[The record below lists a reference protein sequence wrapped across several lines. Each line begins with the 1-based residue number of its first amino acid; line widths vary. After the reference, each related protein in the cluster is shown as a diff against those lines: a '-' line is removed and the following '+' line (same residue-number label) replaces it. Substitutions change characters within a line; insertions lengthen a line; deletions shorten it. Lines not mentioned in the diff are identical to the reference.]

1 MGWVHGVKLYHEIVM
16 PPVPL
21 VSNSSNNIYNGL
33 FSHPMTAPI
42 IALVEKLLNA
52 ASARLWM
59 HETDGHLANE
69 KLINWRVLQEKR
81 GEPSCSMQ
89 KHTVKSY
96 CILY

>member
-1 MGWVHGVKLYHEIVM
+1 
-16 PPVPL
+16 
-21 VSNSSNNIYNGL
+21 
-33 FSHPMTAPI
+33 MTAPI

-96 CILY
+96 CILYWYWWEHTLHTATALLDYTNS